1 MSVFANALKQLKQ
14 AASYAKI
21 PSAIIEQ
28 LKKPERILQFSFPV
42 TMDNSEVRVFE
53 GYRVQYSSARGPYK
67 GGLRYHP
74 QTNLDEVKAL
84 AFWMAVKCAVVGIPL
99 GGAKGGITVDPKK
112 LSEAELEKLTRAF
125 TRKLVPF
132 IGPEQDVPA
141 PDVNTTPQIM
151 AGVRDEYERVVG
163 KKVPGVVTGKPLNFG
178 GSQGRT
184 PATAQ
189 GGMYVLE
196 ELIGKLKLKTKQIT
210 VAVQGMGNVGG
221 IMAQLLHQ
229 AGYHVVAMSDSKGGI
244 YNPKGLDVPAVE
256 RFKKQTGSLKNFPGA
271 KPVTNAQLLELPV
284 TILIPAALENQI
296 TGKNAGRIKA
306 KVVFELANGPTTP
319 EADVK
324 LAKRKI
330 IIVPDVLANAGGV
343 TVSYFEL
350 VQNIQQYYWTEKEVN
365 EKLKPIMVKA
375 FNDIWNKAGEL
386 KVPLRVAAFVLAV
399 DRIGQAIEARGK
411 YLT

>member
-28 LKKPERILQFSFPV
+28 LKHPERILQFSFPV

-99 GGAKGGITVDPKK
+99 GGGKGGITVDPKK
-112 LSEAELEKLTRAF
+112 LSEAELERLTRAF
-125 TRKLVPF
+125 TRKLAPF

-151 AGVRDEYERVVG
+151 AWVRDEYERVVG

-196 ELIGKLKLKTKQIT
+196 ELIGKLKLKPKQVS

-350 VQNIQQYYWTEKEVN
+350 VQNIQQYYWNEREVIA
-365 EKLKPIMVKA
+365 KLKPIMVTA
-375 FNDIWNKAGEL
+375 FRQIWQRAEQL
-386 KVPLRVAAFVLAV
+386 KVPLRTAAYVIALE
-399 DRIGQAIEARGK
+399 RIGQAIEARGK
-411 YLT
+411 Y

>member
-125 TRKLVPF
+125 TRKLAPF

-151 AGVRDEYERVVG
+151 AWVRDEYERVVG

-210 VAVQGMGNVGG
+210 MAVQGMGNVGG

-324 LAKRKI
+324 LAKRKVI
-330 IIVPDVLANAGGV
+330 VVPDVLANAGGV

-350 VQNIQQYYWTEKEVN
+350 VQNIQQYYWNEREVIA
-365 EKLKPIMVKA
+365 KLKPIMVTA
-375 FNDIWNKAGEL
+375 FRQIWQRAEQL
-386 KVPLRVAAFVLAV
+386 KVPLRTAAYVIALE
-399 DRIGQAIEARGK
+399 RIGQAIEARGK
-411 YLT
+411 Y

>member
-14 AASYAKI
+14 AQVYAKI
-21 PSAIIEQ
+21 PAAILEQ
-28 LKKPERILQFSFPV
+28 LKRPERILQFSFPV
-42 TMDNSEVRVFE
+42 AMDDGTIRVFE

-99 GGAKGGITVDPKK
+99 GGGKGGITVDPKK
-112 LSEAELEKLTRAF
+112 LSVGELERLTRAF
-125 TRKLVPF
+125 VRRLAPF

-141 PDVNTTPQIM
+141 PDVNTTPEIM
-151 AGVRDEYERVVG
+151 AWVRDEYERVVG

-178 GSQGRT
+178 GSAGRT

-189 GGMYVLE
+189 GGMYVLAE
-196 ELIGKLKLKTKQIT
+196 VMEKLKLKPKQVT

-229 AGYHVVAMSDSKGGI
+229 AGFKVVAMSDSQSGI
-244 YNPKGLDVPAVE
+244 YNSKGLDVPIVE

-271 KPVTNAQLLELPV
+271 KLVTNAKLLELPV

-296 TGKNAGRIKA
+296 TEKNATRIKA

-319 EADVK
+319 EADIK
-324 LAKRKI
+324 LARRKI
-330 IIVPDVLANAGGV
+330 IVMPDVLANAGGV

-350 VQNIQQYYWTEKEVN
+350 VQNLQQYYWSEGEVMA
-365 EKLKPIMVKA
+365 KLKPIMVTA
-375 FNDIWNKAGEL
+375 FKQIWQRAEQL
-386 KVPLRVAAFVLAV
+386 KVTLRTAAFVIALE
-399 DRIGQAIEARGK
+399 RIGQAIEARGR
-411 YLT
+411 Y

>member
-99 GGAKGGITVDPKK
+99 GGGKGGITVDPKK

-125 TRKLVPF
+125 TRKLAPF

-151 AGVRDEYERVVG
+151 AWVRDEYERVVG

-324 LAKRKI
+324 LAKRKVI
-330 IIVPDVLANAGGV
+330 VVPDVLANAGGV

-350 VQNIQQYYWTEKEVN
+350 VQNIQQYYWNEREVIA
-365 EKLKPIMVKA
+365 KLKPIMVTA
-375 FNDIWNKAGEL
+375 FRQIWQRAEQL
-386 KVPLRVAAFVLAV
+386 KVPLRTAAYVIALE
-399 DRIGQAIEARGK
+399 RIGQAIEARGK
-411 YLT
+411 Y

>member
-14 AASYAKI
+14 AQVYAKI
-21 PSAIIEQ
+21 PAAILEQ
-28 LKKPERILQFSFPV
+28 LKRPERILQFSFPV
-42 TMDNSEVRVFE
+42 AMDDGTIRVFE

-99 GGAKGGITVDPKK
+99 GGGKGGITVDPKK
-112 LSEAELEKLTRAF
+112 LSVGELERLTRAF
-125 TRKLVPF
+125 VRRLAPF

-141 PDVNTTPQIM
+141 PDVNTTPEIM
-151 AGVRDEYERVVG
+151 AWVRDEYERVVG

-178 GSQGRT
+178 GSAGRT

-189 GGMYVLE
+189 GGMYVLAE
-196 ELIGKLKLKTKQIT
+196 VMEKLKLKPKQVT

-229 AGYHVVAMSDSKGGI
+229 AGFKVVAMSDSQSGI
-244 YNPKGLDVPAVE
+244 YNSKGLDVPIVE

-271 KPVTNAQLLELPV
+271 KLVTNAKLLELPV

-296 TGKNAGRIKA
+296 TEKNATRIKA

-319 EADVK
+319 EADIK
-324 LAKRKI
+324 LARRKI
-330 IIVPDVLANAGGV
+330 IVVPDVLANAGGV

-350 VQNIQQYYWTEKEVN
+350 VQNLQQYYWSEGEVMA
-365 EKLKPIMVKA
+365 KLKPIMVTA
-375 FNDIWNKAGEL
+375 FKQIWQRAEQL
-386 KVPLRVAAFVLAV
+386 KVTLRTAAFVIALE
-399 DRIGQAIEARGK
+399 RIGQAIEARGR
-411 YLT
+411 Y

>member
-28 LKKPERILQFSFPV
+28 LKHPERILQFSFPV

-125 TRKLVPF
+125 TRKLAPF

-151 AGVRDEYERVVG
+151 AWVRDEYERVVG

-324 LAKRKI
+324 LAKRKVI
-330 IIVPDVLANAGGV
+330 VVPDVLANAGGV

-350 VQNIQQYYWTEKEVN
+350 VQNIQQYYWNEREVIA
-365 EKLKPIMVKA
+365 KLKPIMVTA
-375 FNDIWNKAGEL
+375 FRQIWQRAEQL
-386 KVPLRVAAFVLAV
+386 KVPLRTAAYVIALE
-399 DRIGQAIEARGK
+399 RIGQAIEARGK
-411 YLT
+411 Y

>member
-99 GGAKGGITVDPKK
+99 GGGKGGITVDPKK

-125 TRKLVPF
+125 TRKLAPF

-151 AGVRDEYERVVG
+151 AWVRDEYERVVG

-210 VAVQGMGNVGG
+210 MAVQGMGNVGG

-324 LAKRKI
+324 LAKRKVI
-330 IIVPDVLANAGGV
+330 VVPDVLANAGGV

-350 VQNIQQYYWTEKEVN
+350 VQNIQQYYWNEGEVIA
-365 EKLKPIMVKA
+365 KLQPIMVTA
-375 FNDIWNKAGEL
+375 FRQIWQRAEQL
-386 KVPLRVAAFVLAV
+386 KVPLRTAAYVIALE
-399 DRIGQAIEARGK
+399 RIGQAIEARGK
-411 YLT
+411 Y